1 MLKAILFDFG
11 QSLVN
16 SAEGFKTAEKEAKDK
31 LYADLD
37 PGNVSWD
44 AFLREYRRLRKAFH
58 RESNFSRP
66 AIWQA
71 VYSAFA
77 SKPNQ
82 EKLIAWEE
90 RYWEQVKEHTSPFP
104 ETLSVLKMLKRH
116 YRLGLITNT
125 QGQKSSD
132 THRIALFPELE
143 QYFETIVVAGEKGIP
158 PKPDP
163 LAFRTCL
170 EAMHIGP
177 EEAAYVGDD
186 WRIDICG
193 ARDMGIQPIWI
204 QHHSVK
210 RNWPDVEPF
219 GPTITSLEELANLL
233 FAPEK
238 GN

>member
-1 MLKAILFDFG
+1 MKAILFDFG
-11 QSLVN
+11 QTLVN
-16 SAEGFKTAEKEAKDK
+16 SADGFKTAEKDAKEK

-37 PGNVSWD
+37 PEKVSWD
-44 AFLREYRRLRKAFH
+44 AFLGEYRKLRKAFH
-58 RESNFSRP
+58 QESNFSRP

-71 VYSAFA
+71 VYDAFA
-77 SKPNQ
+77 CKPDQ
-82 EKLIAWEE
+82 DKLIAWEE
-90 RYWEQVKEHTSPFP
+90 RYWEQVKEHTDPFP
-104 ETLSVLKMLKRH
+104 ETLIVMEALKKQ

-125 QGQKSSD
+125 QGQKSTG

-143 QYFETIVVAGEKGIP
+143 QYFETIVVAGERGIP

-163 LAFRTCL
+163 LPFRTCL
-170 EAMHIGP
+170 EAMNIEP

-193 ARDMGIQPIWI
+193 ARDTGIQPIWI

-219 GPTITSLEELANLL
+219 DPTITSLEELLNLPL
-233 FAPEK
+233 SLEK
-238 GN
+238 SN